1 MLDFTWTED
10 LYEDL
15 PPGDRKT
22 IFNISMAAASPMVVS
37 HTVDRVDTKGRRKAS
52 SIQF

>member
-1 MLDFTWTED
+1 ED

-22 IFNISMAAASPMVVS
+22 TINISMARASPMVVS
-37 HTVDRVDTKGRRKAS
+37 HIEVEMK
-52 SIQF
+52 